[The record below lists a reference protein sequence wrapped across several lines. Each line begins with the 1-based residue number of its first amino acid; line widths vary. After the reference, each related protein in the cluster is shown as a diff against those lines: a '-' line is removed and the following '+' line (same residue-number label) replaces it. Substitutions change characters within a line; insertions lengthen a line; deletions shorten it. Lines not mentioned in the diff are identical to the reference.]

1 MAHNRG
7 MEKKMIDSYKE
18 GRKGDLK
25 FLKNRVRTAKMAYQ
39 QAMKRTHPWHGVH
52 HRIHSQMGGHVPNV
66 SNVVDPQAPSLQLW
80 PPFSV
85 ANAAVPIQ
93 VKPSTS
99 IAGGNQQNTT
109 MSSGYHHSST
119 GPGGPQRSQ
128 PEQQPNQLSTQ
139 PMYPNLIPALFFPA
153 QMAGAPKPTGGYLAV
168 SMPTSFIQQPLQLL
182 QPLSGSSMMY
192 QPTES
197 HIGSNFIASSQI
209 RAAGGSLP
217 TESRVGVLG
226 QSNIGLGNH
235 GNVRSPDRQ
244 NSMSGD
250 SSTIEEATRGRVHV
264 KNIIPNDLGPGKKA
278 FTFQRPSSRTGS
290 RATSIKAEPGSALES
305 NLESNAS
312 VSASVRAEKQEASP
326 SSRFMASVGLQEQV
340 LLSTDSSMCSL
351 LKSSD
356 DFSSTTPNDGS
367 EDDEKEF
374 APHRPSLPDPS
385 WLTNVDMSPQII
397 MNYQM
402 KSKPLTEVLKRD
414 QNALQ
419 LMTQPNQVREQL
431 AQLYREL
438 EVITYFKFHI
448 QVVSGILQHMIIFIG
463 HRRDNPTFIRGGC
476 NYFMQYN

>member
-1 MAHNRG
+1 
-7 MEKKMIDSYKE
+7 
-18 GRKGDLK
+18 
-25 FLKNRVRTAKMAYQ
+25 
-39 QAMKRTHPWHGVH
+39 
-52 HRIHSQMGGHVPNV
+52 
-66 SNVVDPQAPSLQLW
+66 
-80 PPFSV
+80 
-85 ANAAVPIQ
+85 
-93 VKPSTS
+93 
-99 IAGGNQQNTT
+99 
-109 MSSGYHHSST
+109 
-119 GPGGPQRSQ
+119 
-128 PEQQPNQLSTQ
+128 
-139 PMYPNLIPALFFPA
+139 
-153 QMAGAPKPTGGYLAV
+153 
-168 SMPTSFIQQPLQLL
+168 
-182 QPLSGSSMMY
+182 
-192 QPTES
+192 
-197 HIGSNFIASSQI
+197 
-209 RAAGGSLP
+209 
-217 TESRVGVLG
+217 
-226 QSNIGLGNH
+226 
-235 GNVRSPDRQ
+235 
-244 NSMSGD
+244 MSGD

-438 EVITYFKFHI
+438 EDTGEIIRPLLEADATTSCSTTSSSSNGDESDEIAWKNQRKKQVKFERYGIIYGEDAPMPPSLKNLEIREKENLKSSEMSTTSSGEGTGKNDFSKNSVDEDFKDSNSLSNGSSSCSSKSGSKGNGGSTSLGSSSAITVEAYFRSNT
-448 QVVSGILQHMIIFIG
+448 SGESPDDDANKDCASGTCISKGDEGIG
-463 HRRDNPTFIRGGC
+463 SKSSSSINVGNSGKEDESAKPMELNSPDNDVKRKE
-476 NYFMQYN
+476 NVNK